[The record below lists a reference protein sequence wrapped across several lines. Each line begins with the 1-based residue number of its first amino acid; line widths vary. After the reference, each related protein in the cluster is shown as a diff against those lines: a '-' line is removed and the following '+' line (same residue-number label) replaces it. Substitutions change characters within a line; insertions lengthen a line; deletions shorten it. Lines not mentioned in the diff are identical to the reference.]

1 MKTSLQALP
10 ITDDAP
16 ATPASARDVGER
28 EGATTGALRLLV
40 HGVNYAPELTGI
52 GKYTGEMCEWLARR
66 GHDVRVVTAP
76 PYYPEW
82 RVGAGHTA
90 RRYRRELRNGVIVQR
105 CPLWVPRRPS
115 GSRRL
120 LHLASFAAASAP
132 LVVAAA
138 RWRPHVV
145 FAVEPTLFAAPA
157 AWLAARLSGARAW
170 LHVQDFECDAALALG
185 LLPERWTRPLLA
197 AERGLMRRF
206 DRVSTISPNMVA
218 LLHAKGVGHER
229 TVLFGNWVDCRDIR
243 PEPAAGQA
251 LRAELGIPATTCVAL
266 YSGNMGE
273 KQGLEIVVEAA
284 RALAREPGLLFVLC
298 GNGGARERLERC
310 AAGLANVRWLPLQP
324 AERLNA
330 LLNLADVHLLP
341 QRADAADLVMPSKL
355 TGMLASGR
363 PVLATA
369 HRGTAL
375 EAVVSGCGVVT
386 APGDVAAF
394 AQALSALAQRGI
406 VRRTLGLAARRYA
419 EEQLDREAVL
429 TRFERALLDCVTCAR
444 DR

>member
-1 MKTSLQALP
+1 MNTSLHALP
-10 ITDDAP
+10 LTDDA
-16 ATPASARDVGER
+16 
-28 EGATTGALRLLV
+28 GALSAMCAAARRAVPGRALRILV

-66 GHDVRVVTAP
+66 GHAVRVVTAP

-82 RVGAGHTA
+82 RVGEGHSA
-90 RRYRRELRNGVIVQR
+90 RRYCRETLNGVAVQR
-105 CPLWVPRRPS
+105 CPLWVPQRLS

-120 LHLASFAAASAP
+120 LHLASFAASSAP

-145 FAVEPTLFAAPA
+145 FAVEPTLFSAPA

-185 LLPERWTRPLLA
+185 MLPARWTRPLLA

-206 DRVSTISPNMVA
+206 DRVSTISPNMLA
-218 LLHAKGVGHER
+218 LLHAKGVAAER
-229 TVLFGNWVDCRDIR
+229 AVLFGNWVDCRDIR
-243 PEPAAGQA
+243 PEPAAGA
-251 LRAELGIPATTCVAL
+251 AFRAELGIPARTCVAL

-273 KQGLEIVVEAA
+273 KQGLEIVIDAA
-284 RALAREPGLLFVLC
+284 RALADQPDLLFLLC
-298 GNGGARERLERC
+298 GQGGARERLERR
-310 AAGLANVRWLPLQP
+310 AAGLGNVRWLPLQP
-324 AERLNA
+324 VERLHA

-386 APGDVAAF
+386 APGDVVAF
-394 AQALSALAQRGI
+394 AQALCALAQRDI
-406 VRRTLGLAARRYA
+406 VRHTLGLAARRYA

-429 TRFERALLDCVTCAR
+429 TRFEAELSNCVTLA
-444 DR
+444 